1 MRLELRS
8 SPYQLG
14 DLGRVTRRRASGP
27 SSAGQGHLT
36 PQSAAPGPWGV
47 WAERPAPCLASAVAS
62 MPLTLLQ
69 PRLPGGLW
77 PPAYGVG
84 SLHAGA
90 PFHVP
95 LVPGAHAHAH
105 ALAQCQ
111 GGLRGLS
118 VIALEPRNE
127 AKVFFI
133 FLIKKHF

>member
-1 MRLELRS
+1 MG
-8 SPYQLG
+8 SPNPPE
-14 DLGRVTRRRASGP
+14 RRAGTV
-27 SSAGQGHLT
+27 A
-36 PQSAAPGPWGV
+36 V
-47 WAERPAPCLASAVAS
+47 RAERPAPCLASAVAL
-62 MPLTLLQ
+62 MPLMLLR
-69 PRLPGGLW
+69 PRLLGGLW

-105 ALAQCQ
+105 ALAQCP

-127 AKVFFI
+127 ANVFFI
-133 FLIKKHF
+133 FLIKKIF